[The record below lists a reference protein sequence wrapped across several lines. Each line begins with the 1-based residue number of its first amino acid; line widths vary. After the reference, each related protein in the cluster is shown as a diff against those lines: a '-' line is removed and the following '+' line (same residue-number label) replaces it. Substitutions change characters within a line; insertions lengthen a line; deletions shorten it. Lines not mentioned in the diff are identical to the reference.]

1 METLFGRLAWLDMI
15 AISLSIVSLQPL
27 IPIPTTLT
35 TMTTT
40 MMT

>member
-1 METLFGRLAWLDMI
+1 METLFGRLAWLDRI
-15 AISLSIVSLQPL
+15 TISLSIVSLLPL